1 MFVRELGLLI
11 FRSWEWKGKLFV
23 RKEKILLLAFSE
35 DAYYQN
41 QIMDNKIMFVESYC
55 SLWSNWDTI
64 STRLLKKK
72 PIIYYTNKPVVFYLK
87 Q

>member
-11 FRSWEWKGKLFV
+11 LRSWEWKGKLFV

>member
-1 MFVRELGLLI
+1 M
-11 FRSWEWKGKLFV
+11 KGKLLV

-72 PIIYYTNKPVVFYLK
+72 PIIYYTNKSVVFYLK

>member
-11 FRSWEWKGKLFV
+11 FRSWEWKGKLLV

-64 STRLLKKK
+64 STRLIKNQSFITQINL
-72 PIIYYTNKPVVFYLK
+72 
-87 Q
+87 

>member
-11 FRSWEWKGKLFV
+11 LRSWEWKGKLFV

-41 QIMDNKIMFVESYC
+41 QIMNNKIMFVESYC

-64 STRLLKKK
+64 STRLIK
-72 PIIYYTNKPVVFYLK
+72 TNHLLHK
-87 Q
+87 